1 MNLTL
6 FLTNFVIGVAI
17 TLTASFLLRQVLPRF
32 TRRTA
37 SDFDDFVLK
46 ALSQSVLPFGI
57 VVVLLL
63 TQTNLGLPNDIQR
76 AYDVV
81 LRIIGTVVIVRFV
94 NRVGSRFLEGVARR
108 AGDDLEQLFRS
119 LQPLVQA
126 LVWIVGVLVLS
137 QSLGV
142 KLAAIWALLS
152 AGGIGIGLALKDPA
166 QELFAYL
173 MILLDKPFTVGQFI
187 TVGSTSATV
196 ERIGVRSTH
205 LRLSLIHI

>member
-81 LRIIGTVVIVRFV
+81 LRIIGTVVIVRFM

-119 LQPLVQA
+119 LQPL
-126 LVWIVGVLVLS
+126 
-137 QSLGV
+137 
-142 KLAAIWALLS
+142 
-152 AGGIGIGLALKDPA
+152 
-166 QELFAYL
+166 
-173 MILLDKPFTVGQFI
+173 
-187 TVGSTSATV
+187 
-196 ERIGVRSTH
+196 
-205 LRLSLIHI
+205 SLIHI